1 MKVLMTGAMGQ
12 VAYELQRESQ
22 KHMLYAF
29 SKDKLDITDVLQVN
43 DVLEALKPD
52 FVINT
57 AAYTKVDK
65 AEEESE
71 LAFAVNRD
79 GAKNLSLACAKIGST
94 LLQLSTDYVFDGK
107 KTNPYLETD
116 AVNPLSIYGQSK
128 WEGEEAIRQNLEK
141 HFIIRVSGI
150 FGVHGNNFVKT
161 ILKISRERP
170 HLKIVND
177 QTTCPTPAKA
187 IAEMIWKI
195 IDKNSEDFGT
205 YHYCSNPMTSW
216 YEFAKNFVSNVTPI
230 PTSEYPTPAKRPAYS
245 ALNCEKIN
253 KNFNIHQPN
262 WKEGLKD
269 VIRELSAS

>member
-1 MKVLMTGAMGQ
+1 MTGAMGQ